1 MPSNTHNT
9 CAALAALALALCH
22 APAAWAQDDDDADAR
37 AGESY
42 QIAVDLLNE
51 GRYAESV
58 DAFTRAIEL
67 SPDPVFYCNRSA
79 ALVRLLEYERAID
92 DLTHCRDNL
101 ADAPEITA
109 RADAQLKALALY
121 TRSVRGRALGVARD
135 IAAGPI
141 VKKTDP
147 LDPPGPVTPP
157 RESSALAVMG
167 GVGLGLGG
175 ASLALAAGL
184 DVLSQ
189 DVVADFKAASTGSD
203 PAEYERLRGEVAWR
217 QQAFYGGVIA
227 GSALVGL
234 GAALL
239 IIDALGAPAEAPSTT
254 TVRVGPGSVFV
265 TF

>member
-9 CAALAALALALCH
+9 CATLAALALTLCSSTS
-22 APAAWAQDDDDADAR
+22 AWAQDDAEQQ
-37 AGESY
+37 AGENY

-79 ALVRLLEYERAID
+79 ALVRLLEYERAIE

-109 RADAQLKALALY
+109 RADAQLKALSLY
-121 TRSVRGRALGVARD
+121 TKSVRGRAFGVARD

-141 VKKTDP
+141 VKKDDP
-147 LDPPGPVTPP
+147 LDPPGQVTPQ

-167 GVGLGLGG
+167 GIGLGLGG

-189 DVVADFKAASTGSD
+189 DVVADFKASSTGTDS
-203 PAEYERLRGEVAWR
+203 AEYDRLRGEVVWR
-217 QQAFYGGVIA
+217 QQAFYGSVIA
-227 GSALVGL
+227 GSALLGL

-239 IIDALGAPAEAPSTT
+239 IVDALGAPAEPTT
-254 TVRVGPGSVFV
+254 TTTIRVGPGSIFV